1 MKKSKTVQ
9 ILEILGEG
17 LMTAA
22 DIITVILESGYG
34 ASYSKLTRNY
44 SKIESRR
51 LDSHFAALERQRF
64 YNLISKL
71 KREGLIE
78 GNRKLKITR
87 YGKEKILKSRN
98 VAEVKVIKYKPEKDD
113 ATKIIIFDI
122 PERERYKRNW
132 LRTSLLQLGFK
143 LLQKSVWIGKVK
155 IPEEFIED
163 LKFMKIDRCVH
174 VFSADKLGTI
184 DTG

>member
-1 MKKSKTVQ
+1 MRKSKTVQ

-22 DIITVILESGYG
+22 DIITAILESGYG
-34 ASYSKLTRNY
+34 ASFSEMSRNY
-44 SKIESRR
+44 SKIELRR
-51 LDSHFAALERQRF
+51 ADNHSAVLERQRF

-71 KREGLIE
+71 KREGLVE
-78 GNRKLKITR
+78 GNIKLKLTKR
-87 YGKEKILKSRN
+87 GKEKILKSKN
-98 VAEVKVIKYKPEKDD
+98 AHEIKVIKYRSEKDD
-113 ATKIIIFDI
+113 TTKIIIFDI

-163 LKFMKIDRCVH
+163 LRFMKIDRYVH
-174 VFSADKLGTI
+174 IFTADKLGTI
-184 DTG
+184 DID